1 MHYPAAFLLVGSIA
15 MASPLAAPQMAQ
27 GPDFGSLA
35 DRFLVDHN
43 IPKASPDTV
52 SLPELL
58 EQNYLHTAV
67 GLFDLYFPVSSA
79 SDLDHYQRLVV
90 ALSMAQAQWL
100 EWTEP
105 VSVDGREAARDAKT
119 LAKWARKW
127 DLGRMAKKVEAG
139 ELDILSATRAS
150 STITKAS
157 ERFAASME
165 RCDSLG
171 LQREN
176 GLREPIVL
184 LPDRGEFCRFLAFG
198 GWLYPAHQGTFWQAS
213 AVDWTHTYIDNV
225 KILSTRFAAPGRSS
239 GDYSSGMSMDYRS
252 ETGMEQQIVQL
263 AANSMFANYYG
274 ESVPPSLAGSLAVNL
289 VIDMFGECN
298 TRVDGDLR
306 ARRTSARELFVPGG
320 NPAGGIL
327 PPNLADSRWRDRHGT
342 DHFVGVLKRSLQ
354 QPKRRRDSDPSGGV
368 FLLLNDSERE
378 RLEVRGPF
386 LGSAASGVPVEQQ
399 FFGDQLEFLRS
410 YRSCFMNWLRL
421 KGMRSASRSSD
432 AFACLLRDMALN
444 NDPEGLEQIFDE
456 LYGMPLSGVD
466 SKLDNL
472 EAEFIEWL
480 PKAR

>member
-1 MHYPAAFLLVGSIA
+1 

-27 GPDFGSLA
+27 GPDFGALA

-43 IPKASPDTV
+43 IPEASPDTV

-67 GLFDLYFPVSSA
+67 GLFDLYFPVRSA

-90 ALSMAQAQWL
+90 ALSLAQAEWL
-100 EWTEP
+100 EWTEA
-105 VSVDGREAARDAKT
+105 VSVDSREALRDAKT
-119 LAKWARKW
+119 LAKWAGKW
-127 DLGRMAKKVEAG
+127 DLSRMAKKIEAG

-157 ERFAASME
+157 ARFAASME

-171 LQREN
+171 LQRED
-176 GLREPIVL
+176 GQREPIVL
-184 LPDRGEFCRFLAFG
+184 LPDRGDFCRFLAFG

-225 KILSTRFAAPGRSS
+225 KILSTRFAATGRGPS
-239 GDYSSGMSMDYRS
+239 DYSSGMSMDYRS

-306 ARRTSARELFVPGG
+306 ARR
-320 NPAGGIL
+320 
-327 PPNLADSRWRDRHGT
+327 
-342 DHFVGVLKRSLQ
+342 
-354 QPKRRRDSDPSGGV
+354 
-368 FLLLNDSERE
+368 
-378 RLEVRGPF
+378 
-386 LGSAASGVPVEQQ
+386 
-399 FFGDQLEFLRS
+399 
-410 YRSCFMNWLRL
+410 
-421 KGMRSASRSSD
+421 
-432 AFACLLRDMALN
+432 
-444 NDPEGLEQIFDE
+444 
-456 LYGMPLSGVD
+456 
-466 SKLDNL
+466 
-472 EAEFIEWL
+472 
-480 PKAR
+480 